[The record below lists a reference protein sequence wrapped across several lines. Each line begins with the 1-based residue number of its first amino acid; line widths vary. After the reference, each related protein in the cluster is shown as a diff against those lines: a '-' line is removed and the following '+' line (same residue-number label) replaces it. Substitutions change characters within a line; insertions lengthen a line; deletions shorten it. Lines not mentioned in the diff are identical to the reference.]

1 MAERN
6 SIWPPAGRIFIRF
19 LLLLFMFGVI
29 QGHAQQ
35 YSYLEYGLKEGLVQ
49 SQVKTLFQDNKGF
62 LWVGT
67 VGGVSRFDGRA
78 FKNYTRQE
86 GLLAN
91 QVNVIIQSNS
101 GAVVLGGN
109 GNISFIDGI
118 GIRNVVLPEPLD
130 DATVNALYEQ
140 GNRLWVG
147 TEKGL
152 CMVEGDQV
160 VVHGSALG
168 EAHIKSILPQANG
181 SGLMVLTKE
190 RLYRMNGDQ
199 VEVHYSP
206 TMSSTQFFDMAQAES
221 GALWLATKGEGLIK
235 LSADGLRAQN
245 FLEHTEL
252 FTTNITSVVPDRS
265 GNLWLS
271 SRNGFFRFDG
281 NQFEAF
287 DQSNGLKVTD
297 VRDLLIDQEGNVWI
311 ATYGGGVFRLA
322 SRAMVSFTKRDG
334 LLSNA
339 VMSVLDDGTSGYWL
353 STFDAGL
360 HRLQGDTIVAVQ
372 TAARNSRTWCSMH
385 DSQGNFWFGT
395 SDGLLQYDGQW
406 KLLTEEDG
414 LQDNLILSLLEDGTG
429 RIWVG
434 TSKGISWYSQ
444 GVLQPVE
451 EAGAPAKRVRS
462 MAMDKSGH
470 IWMATLDGVYR
481 YADGAFEHFDVQSGL
496 TESSTYCIAID
507 PHNRAWVG
515 TAFGLCMWNNNRFD
529 SRLISSINGGNVINF
544 IHFHKGRVWL
554 GTNEGIFMTT
564 VRDARSL
571 VDYSFSHYDMDD
583 GLVSDET
590 NLNSAYTD
598 QSGRLWFGTSEG
610 LMLMPYDGLERP
622 ALSSPSIVL
631 YDLQINL
638 TSQNWGSYGLPR
650 DAATGLPMGL
660 DLGYQQNDLT
670 FYFTGVS
677 VMYPKLV
684 EYQYMLEGLDEDW
697 KPVTPNA
704 FATYSA
710 LPHRS
715 YTFVVRARYRGGEW
729 GEPLRY
735 SFGIQPPFWLR
746 WWFILLEIGAIAAV
760 FVGLW
765 FNRSRVLKA
774 RREKELFEMRNRML
788 ALEQQ
793 SLNSSMNRHFIFNA
807 LNSIQYYINR
817 QDRLAANKYLSDF
830 ARLIRK
836 NLDSSQDNLTTLGD
850 EIERLE
856 IYLRL
861 EHMRFKD
868 KFEYA
873 VEVDPALS
881 RDLIKVPAMLIQP
894 FLENSIWH
902 GLLPKEDGEV
912 GRLTVRF
919 ILVNGHVELEIKDNG
934 IGIENSLKR
943 KTGADNHISKGM
955 EITQSR
961 IDLIKKSTGKTIEL
975 IGPEDI
981 RGEDGRS
988 KGTIVKIKLS
998 EDFHELF

>member
-1 MAERN
+1 MKATS
-6 SIWPPAGRIFIRF
+6 SIPHTVYRMKIR
-19 LLLLFMFGVI
+19 LLLFLCMWCAVAV
-29 QGHAQQ
+29 QAQQ

-62 LWVGT
+62 LWAGT
-67 VGGVSRFDGRA
+67 VGGVSRFDGRT

-91 QVNVIIQSNS
+91 QVNVIIQSAS
-101 GAVVLGGN
+101 GAVILGGN
-109 GNISFIDGI
+109 GNISFVDGI

-140 GNRLWVG
+140 GNALWVG

-152 CMVEGDQV
+152 CVLEGDKITIHASV
-160 VVHGSALG
+160 LG
-168 EAHIKSILPQANG
+168 DAHIKSILPQSMGAA
-181 SGLMVLTKE
+181 LMVLTKE
-190 RLYRMNGDQ
+190 RLYRLQDGR

-206 TMSSTQFFDMAQAES
+206 TMSSTQFFDMAHAES
-221 GALWLATKGEGLIK
+221 GSLWLATKGEGLIK

-252 FTTNITSVVPDRS
+252 FTTNITSVVPDGI

-281 NQFEAF
+281 RQFEAF
-287 DQSNGLKVTD
+287 DQSNGLEVTD
-297 VRDLLIDQEGNVWI
+297 VRDLLIDREGNVWI
-311 ATYGGGVFRLA
+311 ATYGGGMCRLA
-322 SRAMVSFTKRDG
+322 SRAMVSYTKRDG

-339 VMSVLDDGTSGYWL
+339 VMSVLDDDQSGYWL

-372 TAARNSRTWCSMH
+372 TAARNSRTWCSMR
-385 DSQGNFWFGT
+385 DSSGQFWFGT
-395 SDGLLQYDGQW
+395 SDGLLQYNGTW
-406 KLLTEEDG
+406 KLLSKEDG
-414 LQDNLILSLLEDGTG
+414 LQDNLILSLLEDASG

-434 TSKGISWYSQ
+434 TSKGVSWFER
-444 GVLQPVE
+444 GILQPVDLP
-451 EAGAPAKRVRS
+451 GAPTKRIRS
-462 MAMDKSGH
+462 MALDKSGQV
-470 IWMATLDGVYR
+470 WMAALDGVYR
-481 YADGAFEHFDVQSGL
+481 YANGTFQHFDVASGL
-496 TESSTYCIAID
+496 AESSTYCIAID
-507 PHNRAWVG
+507 PHNRPWVG
-515 TAFGLCMWNNNRFD
+515 TAFGLCMWNNDRFE
-529 SRLISSINGGNVINF
+529 SRLISTINGGNVINF

-554 GTNEGIFMTT
+554 GTNEGIFMAT
-564 VRDARSL
+564 VREAL
-571 VDYSFSHYDMDD
+571 GLAQYQLTHYDMDD

-598 QSGRLWFGTSEG
+598 QLGRLWFGTSEG
-610 LMLMPYDGLERP
+610 LMLMPFDGLERS
-622 ALSSPSIVL
+622 ALSIPSIVL

-638 TSQNWGSYGLPR
+638 TPQNWANYGLPR
-650 DAATGLPMGL
+650 EAASGLPIGL
-660 DLGYQQNDLT
+660 DLSHQQNDLT

-684 EYQYMLEGLDEDW
+684 EYQYMLEGLDDDW

-710 LPHRS
+710 LPHRN
-715 YTFVVRARYRGGEW
+715 YTFVVRARYKEGEW
-729 GEPLRY
+729 SEPVRY
-735 SFGIQPPFWLR
+735 SFGIRAPFWLR
-746 WWFILLEIGAIAAV
+746 WWFILMEIAAV
-760 FVGLW
+760 AAILLGLW
-765 FNRSRVLKA
+765 YNRSRVLKA
-774 RREKELFEMRNRML
+774 RREKEMFEMRNRML

-868 KFEYA
+868 KFEYT

-881 RDLIKVPAMLIQP
+881 RDRIKVPAMLIQP

-902 GLLPKEDGEV
+902 GLLPKDDGEV
-912 GRLTVRF
+912 GRLIVRF
-919 ILVNGHVELEIKDNG
+919 CLVNGHVELEIMDNG
-934 IGIENSLKR
+934 IGIENSLKQ
-943 KTGADNHISKGM
+943 KTGADHHISKGM

-981 RGEDGRS
+981 RGLDGRS